1 MVVALIALFVAMGG
15 SGYAATQL
23 PGRAS
28 DSAAKRKKKPR
39 RHADRAQDIALIRQ
53 QAARLRG
60 PRGLPGSPGG
70 PRGAKGAKGPK
81 GAKGAKGDQGP
92 AGPITG
98 TLPSGVTLKGT
109 WAVRFQSGAAVIQRI
124 QTPISFG
131 FTLASAPTPSFIP
144 LGGAVPAGCTGGT
157 PTAPTAKPGNLCV
170 FEQANDNINAVG
182 KAIFNVAGTDG
193 ADDAFGA
200 GLAANTVAANTDT
213 RWRGSWAVTA
223 P

>member
-23 PGRAS
+23 PGKAS

-39 RHADRAQDIALIRQ
+39 KHADRAQDIALIRQ
-53 QAARLRG
+53 QAAKLRG
-60 PRGLPGSPGG
+60 PRGFRGLPGANGTNG
-70 PRGAKGAKGPK
+70 TNGTNGVKGD
-81 GAKGAKGDQGP
+81 KGDQGP

-98 TLPSGVTLKGT
+98 TLPSGVTLRGH
-109 WAVRFQSGAAVIQRI
+109 WAIRFQSGATAVQRV

-131 FTLASAPTPSFIP
+131 FTLASAPTPNFIP
-144 LGGAVPAGCTGGT
+144 LGGAVPAGCAGGT
-157 PTAPTAKPGNLCV
+157 PTAPAAQPGNLCV
-170 FEQANDNINAVG
+170 FEQANDNINVAG

-193 ADDAFGA
+193 QDDAFGA
-200 GLAANTVAANTDT
+200 GLAANTIAATTDT